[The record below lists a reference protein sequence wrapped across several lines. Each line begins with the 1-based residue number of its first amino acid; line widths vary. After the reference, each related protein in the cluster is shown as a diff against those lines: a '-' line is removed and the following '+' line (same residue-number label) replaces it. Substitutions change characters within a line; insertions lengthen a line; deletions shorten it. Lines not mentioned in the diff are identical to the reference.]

1 LKLSSVSCLDI
12 TLSIDFYTLFLTE
25 GRKLN
30 LPWYGD
36 ELEDVEADI
45 DEDCAD
51 EIGLQHLVS
60 LLAVS
65 LL

>member
-1 LKLSSVSCLDI
+1 MI
-12 TLSIDFYTLFLTE
+12 YTLFLTE
-25 GRKLN
+25 GRKLT

-36 ELEDVEADI
+36 KLEDVEADI

>member
-1 LKLSSVSCLDI
+1 LILYFI
-12 TLSIDFYTLFLTE
+12 FLTE
-25 GRKLN
+25 GTKLN
-30 LPWYGD
+30 LPWDGD
-36 ELEDVEADI
+36 KLEDVEADV

-65 LL
+65 LLYKE